1 MRKAHGQ
8 SKHTEQKQRHLQMFL
23 DGGVN
28 GWKSLLLNNPR
39 SGLAVIDATAGS
51 GYTDEG
57 QAGSPLILNRHFEKH
72 FSGRFHQLCC
82 DKHKGNVEKLQKIPM
97 VDCEIKRGNYQD
109 MILSWLESL
118 PYQPV
123 FGLLY
128 VDVNGIKEALDGI
141 ALFQRL
147 RKIVR
152 FQRIDL
158 AFNLQLNAYKRH
170 HAVIDSLYNGVPPE
184 WLKVDLIDH
193 MDSLANFKT
202 TNFIRTELGE
212 LQEWVML
219 YGMHTDKVDLTRRS
233 AGIIP
238 YAEWRANA
246 EFYLNGGRK
255 VAPSQMRMQL

>member
-1 MRKAHGQ
+1 M
-8 SKHTEQKQRHLQMFL
+8 
-23 DGGVN
+23 
-28 GWKSLLLNNPR
+28 
-39 SGLAVIDATAGS
+39 IDATAGS

-57 QAGSPLILNRHFEKH
+57 QPGSPLILNRHYEKH
-72 FSGRFHQLCC
+72 FTGRFRQLCC
-82 DKHKGNVEKLQKIPM
+82 DKDKGNIADLQKIDLSACDI
-97 VDCEIKRGNYQD
+97 VRGQYQD
-109 MILSWLESL
+109 KVLPWLEAL

-141 ALFQRL
+141 DLFHRL
-147 RKIVR
+147 RQINR

-170 HAVIDSLYNGVPPE
+170 HAVIDSLYNGIPPE
-184 WLKVDLIDH
+184 WLKIDLIDH
-193 MDSLANFKT
+193 MDSLANFKS

-238 YAEWRANA
+238 YPEWRANA

-255 VAPSQMRMQL
+255 VASSQMRML